1 VTDTP
6 APGRKTDRTMPPHR
20 PVIADEIIV
29 AEFKKNRRGE
39 TVKVVLRSYEETN
52 IIDIRTWYGE
62 DGKRRPG
69 KGFACG
75 VLRLPELVAAVNKAL
90 VRARELGLIEAE
102 KTGSPA

>member
-1 VTDTP
+1 VTDTS

-69 KGFACG
+69 KGFACS
-75 VLRLPELVAAVNKAL
+75 VRRLGELAKAVVKAESAA
-90 VRARELGLIEAE
+90 RDLGLIEAGGE
-102 KTGSPA
+102 T

>member
-39 TVKVVLRSYEETN
+39 TVKVVLRSYEDTN

-69 KGFACG
+69 KGFACS
-75 VLRLPELVAAVNKAL
+75 VRRLGELAKAVVKAESAA
-90 VRARELGLIEAE
+90 RDLGLIEAGGE
-102 KTGSPA
+102 T

>member
-6 APGRKTDRTMPPHR
+6 APGRKTNRTMPPHR
-20 PVIADEIIV
+20 PVIADEIV
-29 AEFKKNRRGE
+29 LADFKKNRRGE

-69 KGFACG
+69 KGFACS
-75 VLRLPELVAAVNKAL
+75 VRRLSELAKAVVKAESAA
-90 VRARELGLIEAE
+90 RDLGLIEDGGE
-102 KTGSPA
+102 P

>member
-29 AEFKKNRRGE
+29 AEFKKNRAGE
-39 TVKVVLRSYEETN
+39 SVRVVLRSYEGHN
-52 IIDIRTWYGE
+52 IIDVRTWYGE

-69 KGFACG
+69 KGFACSM
-75 VLRLPELVAAVNKAL
+75 RHLPELARAIAKAESA
-90 VRARELGLIEAE
+90 ARELGLIEDGGEA
-102 KTGSPA
+102 

>member
-1 VTDTP
+1 VTDTS
-6 APGRKTDRTMPPHR
+6 APSRKTDRTMPPHR

-69 KGFACG
+69 KGFACS
-75 VLRLPELVAAVNKAL
+75 VRRLSELAKAVVKAECAA
-90 VRARELGLIEAE
+90 RDLGLIEDGGE
-102 KTGSPA
+102 P